1 MVDPILQADSYQLA
15 KKLMDGS
22 ALRQQ
27 AIASNIANSATPG
40 YHRID
45 VSADFA
51 QQLKASFEAG
61 RRPSANDGLQPV
73 LVEDKDARSVS
84 PDGNNVGMERE
95 LLAMNQNSVEYNFET
110 EVVSENIK
118 QLRVAITGQPA

>member
-27 AIASNIANSATPG
+27 AIASNIANASTPG
-40 YHRID
+40 YHRLD
-45 VSADFA
+45 VASDFA
-51 QQLKASFEAG
+51 QQLKASYETG
-61 RRPSANDGLQPV
+61 GSAAANAGLQPV
-73 LVEDKDARSVS
+73 LVEDKKARSVS

-95 LLAMNQNSVEYNFET
+95 LLAMNQNSVEYGFES
-110 EVVSENIK
+110 EVVSQNIK
-118 QLRVAITGQPA
+118 QLRIAITGQPA

>member
-27 AIASNIANSATPG
+27 AIASNIANASTPG

-45 VSADFA
+45 VAPDFA
-51 QQLKASFEAG
+51 QQLKASYVAG
-61 RRPSANDGLQPV
+61 RPLGGHEGLQPL

-95 LLAMNQNSVEYNFET
+95 LLAMNQNSVEYGFES
-110 EVVSENIK
+110 EVVSQNIK
-118 QLRVAITGQPA
+118 QLRIAINGQP